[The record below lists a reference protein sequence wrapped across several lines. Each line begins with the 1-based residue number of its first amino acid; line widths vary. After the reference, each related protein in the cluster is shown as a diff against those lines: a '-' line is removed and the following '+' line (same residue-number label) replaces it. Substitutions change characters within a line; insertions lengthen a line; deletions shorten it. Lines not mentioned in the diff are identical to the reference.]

1 MLTQKVINILQF
13 FSNCDILHTEVI
25 YMKHPGEKLQE
36 KLNISGM
43 SRKELALRTNV
54 TEKHI
59 CTVVNGDKG
68 ISVAFARKLGY
79 VFETAKYWINLQAEY
94 DAYQMSLQDE
104 YDISKEE
111 IGLLKPLRDIMAYFI
126 ECGYM
131 HNNCGEVSKVIQLR
145 EFLQISDLTQIPKIT
160 YNAAYRAQLST
171 NIKVDPYVLFAWQRL
186 CEKQTEDIS
195 TEKYLNKNL
204 LQNSVERIKKA
215 MYGSINKGIKEIQ
228 GILAEC
234 GIAFQVVQNFRG
246 APVQGFIKE
255 TADGNVILCLTIRGK
270 RADRFWFTLFHE
282 IAHILH
288 GDCKIRFVDFD
299 SVQSK
304 AEQLA
309 DQYASDTLISRDEY
323 RKFILSRDCTS
334 WNRITAFAEAVG
346 VEPFIVLGRLQNDG
360 YLDWSD
366 YPEKVIRYEWA

>member
-1 MLTQKVINILQF
+1 MCN
-13 FSNCDILHTEVI
+13 EVI
-25 YMKHPGEKLQE
+25 DMRHPGEELQE

-68 ISVAFARKLGY
+68 ISTAFARKLGY
-79 VFETAKYWINLQAEY
+79 VFETPKYWINLQAEY
-94 DAYQMSLQDE
+94 DAYQLSL
-104 YDISKEE
+104 KEE
-111 IGLLKPLRDIMAYFI
+111 YEISQPEIELLKPLRDIMKYFM

-131 HNNCGEVSKVIQLR
+131 HNNCGDASKVIQLR

-160 YNAAYRAQLST
+160 YNAAYRAQLT
-171 NIKVDPYVLFAWQRL
+171 NNVKVDPYVLFAWQRL
-186 CEKQTEDIS
+186 CEKQTDNITVKKSADKE
-195 TEKYLNKNL
+195 L
-204 LQNSVERIKKA
+204 LQNSVEQIKEA
-215 MYGSINKGIKEIQ
+215 MFGSINKGIQEIQ
-228 GILAEC
+228 GILADC

-255 TADGNVILCLTIRGK
+255 IADNRLILCLTIRGK

-282 IAHILH
+282 IAHIIH
-288 GDCKIRFVDFD
+288 GDYKTRFVDFD
-299 SVQSK
+299 SVQGK

-309 DQYASDTLISRDEY
+309 DQYARDILIPPEEY
-323 RKFILSRDCTS
+323 RKFIMSKDCTS
-334 WNRITAFAEAVG
+334 WDRITAFAKTIG
-346 VEPFIVLGRLQNDG
+346 VEPFIVLGRLQNDE

-366 YPEKVIRYEWA
+366 YPEKVVRYEWA